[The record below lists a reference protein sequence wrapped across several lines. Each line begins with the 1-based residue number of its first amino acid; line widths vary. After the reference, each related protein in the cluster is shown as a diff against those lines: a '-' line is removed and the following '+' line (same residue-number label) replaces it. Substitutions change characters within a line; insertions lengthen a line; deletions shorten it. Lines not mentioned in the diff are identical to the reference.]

1 VEGSGIMTT
10 PHRTIATQQG
20 IPFYRD
26 TRIIALLA
34 QVAFILVVF
43 VVGYF
48 LVNNLLKGLRASN
61 IPISWNFLRQ
71 EAGFEIA
78 EGISFAPSQSYAR
91 AFWVGMLNTVRVAI
105 SSIVLASLLGLVIG
119 IARLS
124 NNWLVRNLAG
134 GYVELIRNTPLLVQ
148 LFFWYFAVILKLPGI
163 GESMEIPGI
172 ALLSNRGIALTWP
185 RISAVG
191 LAYWLLAALLIA
203 LVINLVVRR
212 RVAQS
217 GHTTLAVWPTLAAL
231 LGVAIGGYIITT
243 AIGRLPENT
252 AYTLQRAD
260 RGTLYADLNG
270 NDTYEPDVDR
280 PLPRIPV
287 TIHAENGEVLATTI
301 TDAEGNYR
309 FFNLAEPGASL
320 TWVEP
325 GSIVIDRPA
334 LQGFNYRGGQHLS
347 PEFAAL
353 LLGLTIYTAAF
364 IAEVVR
370 GGINAVPRG
379 QWESSRALGLSNGET
394 LRLVVLPQAL
404 RVIIPPLTNQY
415 LNLTKNSSL
424 AIAVGY
430 PDLFNVSRTIFN
442 QSGATVQMFIL
453 IMVTY
458 LGLSLFTSLFMNW
471 YNKRVALV
479 ER

>member
-1 VEGSGIMTT
+1 MTN
-10 PHRTIATQQG
+10 PHRTMTTQQG

-34 QVAFILVVF
+34 QVAFILVVII
-43 VVGYF
+43 VGYF
-48 LVNNLLKGLRASN
+48 LVNNLLTGLRASN
-61 IPISWNFLRQ
+61 IPISWNFLGQ

-78 EGISFAPSQSYAR
+78 EGPAFVPSQSYAR
-91 AFWVGMLNTVRVAI
+91 AFWVGILNTVRVAI
-105 SSIVLASLLGLVIG
+105 ASIIFASLLGLMVG
-119 IARLS
+119 VARLS

-163 GESMEIPGI
+163 GESLAIPGV

-185 RISAVG
+185 RISAPGQG
-191 LAYWLLAALLIA
+191 LGYWFLAALIA
-203 LVINLVVRR
+203 ALLVNLVMRR
-212 RVAQS
+212 RAAQS
-217 GHTTLAVWPTLAAL
+217 GRMTLAVWPTLATL
-231 LGVAIGGYIITT
+231 LAVAIGGYAVTT
-243 AIGRLPENT
+243 TFGTLPENI

-260 RGTLYADLNG
+260 RGVLYADQNG
-270 NDTYEPDVDR
+270 NAAYDPEVDR
-280 PLPRIPV
+280 PLPYMPV
-287 TIHAENGEVLATTI
+287 TLHAENGDALATTL

-309 FFNLAEPGASL
+309 FFNLAEAGVSL

-325 GSIVIDRPA
+325 GSIVLDRPV
-334 LQGFNYRGGQHLS
+334 LQGFNYRGGQLLS

-370 GGINAVPRG
+370 GGINSVARG

-453 IMVTY
+453 IMATY
-458 LGLSLFTSLFMNW
+458 LTLSLLTSLFMNW